1 MHSAFVCFLAQL
13 RIHQDDNK
21 TFSIKIYFQL
31 TDVSI
36 KLKMFII
43 PHIIM
48 NNKTPTFLAI
58 TMLSQ
63 RTKGLSLGFLDG
75 MDNVLVPFILLI
87 S

>member
-1 MHSAFVCFLAQL
+1 
-13 RIHQDDNK
+13 
-21 TFSIKIYFQL
+21 
-31 TDVSI
+31 
-36 KLKMFII
+36 MFII

-87 S
+87 SWR